1 MPIKQVPNFTVNI
14 RVPEP
19 IYLRMDAEVRRRK
32 DQGERVSK
40 NSLFIEA
47 LEAYIYY
54 LEGERVDD
62 EIAGDP

>member
-62 EIAGDP
+62 EIAGGA